1 MVLIFVLIALWSGSK
16 DLQRAMVLDMLCLT
30 IGDRILIYSLTSR
43 KVDSSSV
50 QGYVHLWAQE
60 STEIDTKE
68 EEQDVRKNLFSNPS
82 IQILPFVSFTVHAKI
97 IHNLLFRHLIN
108 TKINI

>member
-60 STEIDTKE
+60 CTEIDTKE
-68 EEQDVRKNLFSNPS
+68 EEQDIRKNFFSNHTS
-82 IQILPFVSFTVHAKI
+82 IC
-97 IHNLLFRHLIN
+97 LIYSSCKN
-108 TKINI
+108 HTWSSI